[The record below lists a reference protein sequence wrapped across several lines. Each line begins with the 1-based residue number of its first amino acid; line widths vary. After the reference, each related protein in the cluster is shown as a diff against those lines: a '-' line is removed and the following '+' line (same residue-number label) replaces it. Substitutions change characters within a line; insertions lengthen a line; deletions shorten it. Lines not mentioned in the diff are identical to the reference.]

1 VLLHNPLIIRITIAA
16 IRNKPLMPTKSPC
29 VQKKDCPRRSEE
41 SIIKPLTSPEIT
53 IQRPASVFIE
63 ILSEFIGMVD

>member
-1 VLLHNPLIIRITIAA
+1 
-16 IRNKPLMPTKSPC
+16 MPTKSPC